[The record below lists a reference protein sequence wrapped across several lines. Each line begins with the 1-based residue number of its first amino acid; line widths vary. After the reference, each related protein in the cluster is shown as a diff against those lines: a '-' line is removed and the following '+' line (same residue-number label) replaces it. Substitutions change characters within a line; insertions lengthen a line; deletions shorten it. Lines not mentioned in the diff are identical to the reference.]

1 LRHGVVFVTHAFLV
15 WMGSVGCEEQKGLA
29 LASIR

>member
-15 WMGSVGCEEQKGLA
+15 WENSVGCEEQKDLA
-29 LASIR
+29 LASIC